1 MGVLSNLEP
10 KDVFSYFEYLSSVP
24 HGSYNTKQVS
34 DLCVRFAKE
43 RGLRCRQDALNNV
56 VIWKDASP
64 GCEQA
69 APVILQGH
77 LDMVCAKADG
87 CQIDMAREPIRLR
100 TDGQSVWAEGT
111 SLGGDDGVAVAMA
124 LAVLADDSLKHPP
137 LEAVFTV
144 DEEVGMDGAA
154 GLDCSD
160 LKGRL
165 LLNIDSE
172 DEGVFTVCC
181 AGGLRLDCSLP
192 AASRPLDGERGFM
205 LSITGLLGGHS
216 GVEIDKGRANAN
228 HLMGRVL
235 YMARDAVPGLRLAG
249 LRGGQFDNVICRAC
263 EAMVAVPAADA
274 PALERFVEDFAAV
287 LRLEYA
293 AGDPDLSL
301 KSAPCAVDT
310 ALSADDTARLT
321 ELLFLLPQGVQER
334 SLDFPGLTETSLN
347 LGMISLNPEGLRFTY
362 SLRSCVDSR
371 KELLRRRV
379 RAAVERAGGTV
390 SERGNYSS
398 WQYRRDSALRALVL
412 DAWRAVSG
420 SEGRIHATHG
430 GLECGLFMGK
440 LPGLDAVS
448 FGPDLTDIHSA
459 RERLDVASVQRVYAL
474 VREIL
479 RRLAE

>member
-1 MGVLSNLEP
+1 MGVLSHLEP

-24 HGSYNTKQVS
+24 HGSYNTKQIS
-34 DLCVRFAKE
+34 DLCVQFARE
-43 RGLRCRQDALNNV
+43 HGLRCRQDALNNV

-87 CQIDMAREPIRLR
+87 CPLDMAREPIRLR
-100 TDGQSVWAEGT
+100 TDGKSVWAEGT

-181 AGGLRLDCSLP
+181 AGGLRLDCALP

-235 YMARDAVPGLRLAG
+235 YMACDAVPGLRLAG

-263 EAMVAVPAADA
+263 EAKVAVPAADV
-274 PALERFVEDFAAV
+274 PAFERFVEEV
-287 LRLEYA
+287 E
-293 AGDPDLSL
+293 
-301 KSAPCAVDT
+301 T

-347 LGMISLNPEGLRFTY
+347 LGMISLNPDGLRFTY

-390 SERGNYSS
+390 SERGNYPS

-448 FGPDLTDIHSA
+448 FGPDLKDIHSA

-474 VREIL
+474 VCEIL
-479 RRLAE
+479 RRCAG

>member
-1 MGVLSNLEP
+1 MGVLSQLEP

-24 HGSYNTKQVS
+24 HGSYNTKQIS

-43 RGLRCRQDALNNV
+43 HGLRCRQDALNNV

-181 AGGLRLDCSLP
+181 AGGLRLDCVLP
-192 AASRPLDGERGFM
+192 AVSRPLDGERGFK

-263 EAMVAVPAADA
+263 EATVAVPAADA

-287 LRLEYA
+287 LRAEYA
-293 AGDPDLSL
+293 AGDPDLTL
-301 KSAPCAVDT
+301 TCAPCKVGE
-310 ALSADDTARLT
+310 ALSADDSARLL
-321 ELLFLLPQGVQER
+321 ELLFLLPQGV
-334 SLDFPGLTETSLN
+334 
-347 LGMISLNPEGLRFTY
+347 
-362 SLRSCVDSR
+362 
-371 KELLRRRV
+371 
-379 RAAVERAGGTV
+379 
-390 SERGNYSS
+390 
-398 WQYRRDSALRALVL
+398 
-412 DAWRAVSG
+412 
-420 SEGRIHATHG
+420 
-430 GLECGLFMGK
+430 
-440 LPGLDAVS
+440 
-448 FGPDLTDIHSA
+448 
-459 RERLDVASVQRVYAL
+459 
-474 VREIL
+474 
-479 RRLAE
+479 